1 MTNFIVGPH
10 LGGTRSGRF
19 ADVTVLRTLVDW
31 VTRIVYSTIGLVA
44 GFAGAL
50 AAFLSVLYLHQTSL
64 RESIIWGGIGVTTVI
79 LAATLVLLR
88 VERRKQAA
96 TLAMLG
102 EARQRLAYAVESASL
117 AVWD

>member
-50 AAFLSVLYLHQTSL
+50 AACLSILYLDQNRLGEAAS
-64 RESIIWGGIGVTTVI
+64 WGAVGANVV
-79 LAATLVLLR
+79 LAVTLVLLR
-88 VERRKQAA
+88 VERRKRAA

-102 EARQRLAYAVESASL
+102 EARQRLAYAVESASDRKS
-117 AVWD
+117 VV